1 MAGLESTFTRKRF
14 SEQNSMLTIPKNQQM
29 AWKLVG
35 LLMNDGPIN
44 YITSLVNLNNVQFR
58 EKLKDYVF

>member
-44 YITSLVNLNNVQFR
+44 YITSLVNLNNV
-58 EKLKDYVF
+58 